1 MHCLMAKTKDVQQE
15 HFENALL
22 SFIKVKFIEPITI
35 NGLKPTIRQYVEIT
49 SIGKATIEKLIK
61 SKGYDIPISTIRKIC
76 KYAKITLSDFFLL
89 FEEYL
94 KEKESKKKK

>member
-1 MHCLMAKTKDVQQE
+1 MAKTKDEQQE
-15 HFENALL
+15 QFENALL
-22 SFIKVKFIEPITI
+22 CFINVKFIDPITI

-76 KYAKITLSDFFLL
+76 NYAKITLSDFFSL
-89 FEEYL
+89 FEDYL
-94 KEKESKKKK
+94 KEREGKKKK